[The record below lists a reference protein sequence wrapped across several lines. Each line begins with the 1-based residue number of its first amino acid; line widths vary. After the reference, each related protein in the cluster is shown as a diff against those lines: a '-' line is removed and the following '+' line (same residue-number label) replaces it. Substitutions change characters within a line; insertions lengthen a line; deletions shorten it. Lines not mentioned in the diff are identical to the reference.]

1 MNLPQFLKTI
11 EQQYGKARRIWIMDR
26 GIPTEETLT
35 QMRASETPVHYLVG
49 TPKGRLSQLERSFL
63 GQDWHKAKDNVQVK
77 LHPVGDELYVLAL
90 SDERVHKER
99 GMRRRKLKKLWKRLH
114 ELKRMKQTREELLMR
129 LGAARKDAGRTW
141 SLVDIETKG
150 EFTFRLNTT
159 KLRETRRREGR
170 YLLRTNLT
178 ASDPAQLWRL
188 YIQLTEIEQAFKEMK
203 HDLGLRPIHHQTDER
218 IQAHIFVAFLS
229 YCLLVTLKA
238 RLRRQAGGLTPRSVL
253 EQLKAIQ
260 MLDIKAPTTD
270 GRCLTLTRYTQPD
283 AAQQLILAR
292 LGLTL
297 PPQPPPKIASPGSE
311 TAAFVVKT

>member
-1 MNLPQFLKTI
+1 
-11 EQQYGKARRIWIMDR
+11 
-26 GIPTEETLT
+26 
-35 QMRASETPVHYLVG
+35 V
-49 TPKGRLSQLERSFL
+49 
-63 GQDWHKAKDNVQVK
+63 
-77 LHPVGDELYVLAL
+77 
-90 SDERVHKER
+90 
-99 GMRRRKLKKLWKRLH
+99 
-114 ELKRMKQTREELLMR
+114 TREE
-129 LGAARKDAGRTW
+129 
-141 SLVDIETKG
+141 
-150 EFTFRLNTT
+150 
-159 KLRETRRREGR
+159 
-170 YLLRTNLT
+170 
-178 ASDPAQLWRL
+178 P
-188 YIQLTEIEQAFKEMK
+188 EMK